1 MPRQLT
7 TEPSN
12 EFFCSR
18 SRDGRW
24 IYFDSGRSGR
34 RELWK
39 VPARGGAATQIT
51 RSGRA
56 FAQDPGPAI
65 EFYDFT
71 TRRVSRVA
79 VLAIEGELHGR
90 GVAVSP
96 DERSFLYTV
105 WPKPKSDIV
114 LVENFR

>member
-1 MPRQLT
+1 
-7 TEPSN
+7 
-12 EFFCSR
+12 
-18 SRDGRW
+18 
-24 IYFDSGRSGR
+24 
-34 RELWK
+34 
-39 VPARGGAATQIT
+39 
-51 RSGRA
+51 
-56 FAQDPGPAI
+56 
-65 EFYDFT
+65 
-71 TRRVSRVA
+71 VSRVA